1 MTIGEWLN
9 SLSAL
14 DHGLLL
20 ALYIFGVYLSKVTI
34 EALIE
39 FYDTKKRHNKFRV
52 QFRVTPAAL
61 LSLAFIYTLII
72 YKLLNTMFDFMP

>member
-1 MTIGEWLN
+1 MNLGEWLN

-20 ALYIFGVYLSKVTI
+20 ALYIFGVYLSKITI

-39 FYDTKKRHNKFRV
+39 FYDTKKQHSKFRV
-52 QFRVTPAAL
+52 QFRVTPAVL
-61 LSLAFIYTLII
+61 LSLAFIYSLII
-72 YKLLNTMFDFMP
+72 YKIIDTMFNFMP